1 MGEPSGGPCCASTAV
16 GRVRVR
22 SRLMPKTTAEMP
34 TDWWTTDDVLAFLRS
49 AGAPISRATWS
60 AYVAR
65 GQAPAPDRMF
75 GRSPAWRPTVIRQW
89 QVSRPRRGSV
99 EASPDTAPSPP
110 SRSPSTEDQSSSK
123 RKK

>member
-1 MGEPSGGPCCASTAV
+1 VGPCCASTAV

-22 SRLMPKTTAEMP
+22 SRLMSKTTAEMP

-75 GRSPAWRPTVIRQW
+75 GRSPAWRPAAIRQW

-99 EASPDTAPSPP
+99 EASPDTAMSPP
-110 SRSPSTEDQSSSK
+110 SRSSSTEDQSSSK